1 MRASAVAKRQSIVA
15 AVQLRSSPPR
25 RPRPAA
31 LRGPRFAIQALLGE
45 NSQFYFCHVQ
55 LRAVGGRGMDLQLVG
70 HPAGFGRRERLIE
83 RDGAVGVD
91 VVYDQQIRS
100 ASG

>member
-1 MRASAVAKRQSIVA
+1 
-15 AVQLRSSPPR
+15 
-25 RPRPAA
+25 
-31 LRGPRFAIQALLGE
+31 
-45 NSQFYFCHVQ
+45 
-55 LRAVGGRGMDLQLVG
+55 MDLQLVG